1 MSYQQKCASLLP
13 VICDF
18 HSCQFLSRLGP
29 IFLSLCVSNSHCW
42 KLKLFVVLKRKMWL
56 ECDCICFSPLFFCTV
71 CYCFECHLFVFFF
84 FLNNILLQCFS
95 FWIRLTCSNCKKKS
109 ILFFSVLSFQ
119 NSLQANLQLV
129 CFFPSILV
137 SFTLLNPCWWSQ
149 WSLFCFWI
157 YSLVMHW
164 AVFFLPKN
172 YTDSE
177 WSDHLPL
184 LTRVSFALKLML
196 IH

>member
-1 MSYQQKCASLLP
+1 MARMWLYLL
-13 VICDF
+13 F
-18 HSCQFLSRLGP
+18 ST
-29 IFLSLCVSNSHCW
+29 IFLHCV
-42 KLKLFVVLKRKMWL
+42 LLFWM
-56 ECDCICFSPLFFCTV
+56 SSV
-71 CYCFECHLFVFFF
+71 CFFF

-196 IH
+196 IRLLTH